1 MLSWA
6 ARGGDAV
13 CGKLVNEIVGIA
25 DVINDLYAGPRPM
38 LSKSGSC
45 GTTVGAGCDCRP
57 AQHWISS
64 LKARSLSSCLAEAS
78 CMLLRTYLASMSA
91 LIWHRLRLCG
101 ILPACRQHARC
112 TRCRVFV
119 EQRPAGALCR
129 WCSY

>member
-45 GTTVGAGCDCRP
+45 GTTVGAGCSCHP
-57 AQHWISS
+57 TGCEYH
-64 LKARSLSSCLAEAS
+64 RSTRVPLHPVWPRAAS
-78 CMLLRTYLASMSA
+78 CT
-91 LIWHRLRLCG
+91 LCG
-101 ILPACRQHARC
+101 SNHRQDGRFTNNRAR
-112 TRCRVFV
+112 RS
-119 EQRPAGALCR
+119 Q
-129 WCSY
+129 